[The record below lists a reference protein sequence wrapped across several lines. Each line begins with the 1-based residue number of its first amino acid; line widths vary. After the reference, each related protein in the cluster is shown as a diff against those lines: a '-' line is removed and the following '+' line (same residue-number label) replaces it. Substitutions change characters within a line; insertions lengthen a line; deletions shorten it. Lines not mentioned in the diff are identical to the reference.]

1 MPAVAPTVAPTV
13 APRPRSSSADS
24 RTKRTLEQCHK
35 DEAGIEDA
43 SVAAAALASG
53 AAAAAP
59 FAGGEE
65 PAAAPAFAEPAP
77 SPPERRRDRMV
88 RGLRA
93 DAD

>member
-1 MPAVAPTVAPTV
+1 MFRAPVV
-13 APRPRSSSADS
+13 APRPRPSSADS
-24 RTKRTLEQCHK
+24 RTKRTPEQRSK

-43 SVAAAALASG
+43 SGAAAAPASG
-53 AAAAAP
+53 AAVAAP
-59 FAGGEE
+59 PAGGKE

-77 SPPERRRDRMV
+77 SPPERRRDGMV